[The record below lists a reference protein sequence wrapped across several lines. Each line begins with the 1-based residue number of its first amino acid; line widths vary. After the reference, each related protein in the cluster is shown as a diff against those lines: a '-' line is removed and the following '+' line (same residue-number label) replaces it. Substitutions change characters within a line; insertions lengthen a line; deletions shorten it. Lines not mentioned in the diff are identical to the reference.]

1 MTSPQ
6 PQNGT
11 VGASL
16 RSLWTKVSAVPGD
29 ATSDRPSTSYAGHSS
44 PPVRRHSRLVG
55 SVGRSLQD
63 LVSFLDE
70 VHGAG
75 VWRVWRVRTRDDRG
89 ASSCCH
95 RQSSRTGQQKREGH
109 RTTEG
114 ASGEDRCYTGC
125 ARRRGR
131 HSQGGPRCWIENW
144 HHAPD
149 SAGDARGLKPS
160 AGSSGVGSAGRIALG
175 SVAAYSQP

>member
-11 VGASL
+11 GGASL

-75 VWRVWRVRTRDDRG
+75 AWRVWRVRTRDDRATG
-89 ASSCCH
+89 PCWP
-95 RQSSRTGQQKREGH
+95 RQSPRARYQKWKG
-109 RTTEG
+109 
-114 ASGEDRCYTGC
+114 DRATQPPRSLLYGLRSWPGNGMRKV
-125 ARRRGR
+125 ARAVGVGNGTVRRSRGR
-131 HSQGGPRCWIENW
+131 YGRPEGKRRVGRHKPDLNHPR
-144 HHAPD
+144 
-149 SAGDARGLKPS
+149 ARSTLQCG
-160 AGSSGVGSAGRIALG
+160 AV
-175 SVAAYSQP
+175 V